1 MATIGKAFKISP
13 KQVKGYGYAKPNPGV
28 TAIAAINGR
37 GAYGRAKSA
46 RSAMSGLSQSARVK
60 RARQLTETERA
71 QFAARVQQAK
81 GQGMYYMNKGK
92 AGTGHRSA
100 KAIRAARQNIKAAQA
115 ARAAWGRKLT
125 PGVRYRIG
133 EAAYGEKPGARKLV
147 TGVYAANRRRRL
159 AAMFNMNRKR
169 RVKRRQ
175 TAKQRAA
182 SLRNLAKGRRKLS
195 PNRKRRAAPKRRA
208 KANKR
213 TSLRRNKS
221 AKRAAAARKGWRKRK
236 LSPNRKR
243 RAAPKR
249 RAKANKRTSLRRNKS
264 AKRRAAPKRRA
275 KANKRTSLRR
285 NKRAYRR
292 HLKLN
297 ANGRRY
303 GRNAFRKNQWKETLM
318 GALKAGAFITAG
330 FVAQKAISKVLS
342 DFVVDKIIGTAPA
355 AATPTT
361 PAATPAVSGFEALQ
375 PYKGIIASAMAAALG
390 IVATGYVVK
399 DVETKKLVM
408 GGMAASFVHTAL
420 VQMLA
425 KTAPTAA
432 GYLSGY
438 HDATAAR
445 LSAMFG
451 MGGVEKTSIL
461 PQYAPIGM
469 GEYFSEPVSGLG
481 EFFAE
486 SVNGLGNYG
495 GNPDLYQAAA
505 GYGAVAFDNANHVD
519 PSSNL
524 DRELSL
530 AEAAAGV
537 GQVAYQAAAGV
548 GQAYQAAAG
557 IGEYFSEA
565 VNGLGAI
572 ATLPSANTWI
582 PGMADPKIWAGVRRV
597 DEGQASN
604 AMVPAGVLQS
614 GGGQGVFG

>member
-195 PNRKRRAAPKRRA
+195 PNR
-208 KANKR
+208 
-213 TSLRRNKS
+213 
-221 AKRAAAARKGWRKRK
+221 
-236 LSPNRKR
+236 
-243 RAAPKR
+243 
-249 RAKANKRTSLRRNKS
+249 
-264 AKRRAAPKRRA
+264 KRRAAPKRRA